1 MEQSGGILSKIGRSK
16 GARVKDVRRI
26 DLTTTPYSIFTFIKI
41 GGYFTAY
48 HKFDRS
54 PDTQLITISLIFCF
68 LSCYSKFNN
77 SSDFK

>member
-41 GGYFTAY
+41 GLSSTYRYLGEICDILIY
-48 HKFDRS
+48 HRF
-54 PDTQLITISLIFCF
+54 
-68 LSCYSKFNN
+68 
-77 SSDFK
+77 